1 MSRGFF
7 GQLTSYPSFVS
18 VLIHDLENAGSFT
31 TGIESNKRG
40 TRGEAI
46 NVDVYGHEEASSLA
60 VIQVRWCRFR
70 AGRYNKVRKDYYLC
84 GINEG
89 GSVFA
94 HPIDS
99 PARSSRA
106 MTSPEAT
113 VRWAQCKIF
122 RCTERQLDKIVRQ
135 GDLAFVPAAI
145 PSAAEPVPCDQFV
158 IDDAGSHLL
167 RADCALL
174 TQDGRL
180 FVRGGA
186 ALIHLKDQHHPVSV
200 ARGSWRVQLGYR
212 AKVWSFSQQTR
223 D

>member
-7 GQLTSYPSFVS
+7 GQLTSYPPFVS
-18 VLIHDLENAGSFT
+18 SLISDLEKAGSFAR
-31 TGIESNKRG
+31 GFDSDKRM
-40 TRGEAI
+40 RGESI
-46 NVDVYGHEEASSLA
+46 NIDVYGYEEASALA
-60 VIQVRWCRFR
+60 VIQVRWCRFHPR
-70 AGRYNKVRKDYYLC
+70 RWNKVRKDYYLC
-84 GINEG
+84 GINES

-106 MTSPEAT
+106 MASPEAT
-113 VRWAQCKIF
+113 VRWAQCRIF
-122 RCTERQLDKIVRQ
+122 QCTERQISKIVRQ

-145 PSAAEPVPCDQFV
+145 PSKAEPVPCDQFV
-158 IDDAGSHLL
+158 VDAEGSHLL

-174 TQDGRL
+174 TKDGQL
-180 FVRGGA
+180 YVRGGA
-186 ALIHLKDQHHPVSV
+186 ALIHLKGQHQPVSV

-212 AKVWSFSQQTR
+212 AKVWGFSSPTR